1 MPERAPLEVTNQKL
15 LQLHRGL
22 NSLDAVREG
31 RDEMIGFEFTRDVK
45 WRLTVAAVL
54 VDNAR
59 EAFDRVDRETAK
71 KSGTYDGMERSDEN
85 GKKKAA
91 YDEAMQSVLDQK
103 VTIPDMPRFTLAEL
117 LDRPPCED
125 KKARKINPIAQSTLK
140 NLAPIIEEPT

>member
-1 MPERAPLEVTNQKL
+1 MPERATLEITNARL
-15 LQLHRGL
+15 LLLHRGL

-31 RDEMIGFEFTRDVK
+31 SETIGFEFSRDVK

-117 LDRPPCED
+117 LDRPPSDD
-125 KKARKINPIAQSTLK
+125 KRARKVNQIAQSTLK
-140 NLAPIIEEPT
+140 ALMPIIEEPT